1 MRNEIARCLHGGM
14 LGLGRHLRGVGKKEG
29 PRDNNRRLID
39 SARARVAGHA
49 SLSLAVASST
59 NNDDDDGNNMNHMNE
74 RAQNVTMGT
83 PPGRRKVGRI
93 GRAIISERGG
103 VVVQSVTA
111 PQQRQGKF
119 HVNS

>member
-83 PPGRRKVGRI
+83 PATKSWSDWDGNNK
-93 GRAIISERGG
+93 RARGSSRTISYCSSATPMEIPR
-103 VVVQSVTA
+103 
-111 PQQRQGKF
+111 
-119 HVNS
+119 NS